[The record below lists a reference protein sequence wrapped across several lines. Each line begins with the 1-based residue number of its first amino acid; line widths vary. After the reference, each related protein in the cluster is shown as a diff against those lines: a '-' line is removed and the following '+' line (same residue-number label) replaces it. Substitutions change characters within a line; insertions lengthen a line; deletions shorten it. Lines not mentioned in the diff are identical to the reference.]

1 MALIREHQEWITSV
15 FRAYSFLRRF
25 NLLIDPEI
33 DPELLICMD
42 DEVKMIERLEQEE
55 RQRVEDLKRKA
66 KSNAH
71 K

>member
-1 MALIREHQEWITSV
+1 
-15 FRAYSFLRRF
+15 
-25 NLLIDPEI
+25 LIDPEI

-55 RQRVEDLKRKA
+55 RQRVEDLRRKA
-66 KSNAH
+66 KANAH